1 MGGAVRDHSLRRI
14 GWAMSLAKLPAAP
27 PPAWERSDLGV
38 VPAFS
43 LFEGDLL
50 NRVYVQLGLGTHRRL
65 YLLRRSGVMI
75 LLTWVPVAVLAWRQH
90 LYELALSPINYFAD
104 FAAYIQF
111 LLALPLFVAAERIVD
126 VSTREAAE
134 QFISCG
140 VIRPEDTAQVGEIH
154 ATIERARKAWWSDA
168 VCIFFAYVFSL
179 AILVPEFG
187 DNPLPSWHVQG
198 DVHRR
203 SLTAAGI
210 WEFFIALP
218 LLNYTWLRFIW
229 KILIWC
235 YYLYRVT
242 RLKLGLYST
251 HPDLTGGLGFISETQ
266 GRFAIFILAYG
277 LSNIAAAVGY
287 EIVVLNYDLSIMPV
301 WGPLVGFAIG
311 APLLFTLPLFM
322 FTKQLFRTKRRALAA
337 YRARISEQSR
347 RVESYWQDS
356 GQIHPA
362 QEEIRELTE
371 LTTLGTLF
379 QRIERMR
386 VVPFDLRS
394 FGQLVGS
401 TLGSIATLLP
411 LLHAKGEF
419 AGVVE
424 MIGKLF
430 GRISGTE

>member
-1 MGGAVRDHSLRRI
+1 
-14 GWAMSLAKLPAAP
+14 MSTTLLPAVP
-27 PPAWERSDLGV
+27 PPASERSESV
-38 VPAFS
+38 VSVPFS

-50 NRVYVQLGLGTHRRL
+50 NRIYVQLGLGTHRRF
-65 YLLRRSGVMI
+65 YLLRRSIVMV
-75 LLTWVPVAVLAWRQH
+75 LLTWVPVAILAWRQH

-104 FAAYIQF
+104 FAAYVQF
-111 LLALPLFVAAERIVD
+111 LVALPLFIAAERIVD

-134 QFISCG
+134 EFIRCG
-140 VIRPEDTAQVGEIH
+140 VIHPDDIPRVEEIH
-154 ATIERARKAWWSDA
+154 AIVERARKTWWSDA
-168 VCIFFAYVFSL
+168 ACVLFAYVFSF

-187 DNPLPSWHVQG
+187 DNPLPSWHAQG
-198 DVHRR
+198 DVHAR
-203 SLTAAGI
+203 SLTAAGV

-235 YYLYRVT
+235 YYLYRIT
-242 RLKLGLYST
+242 RLKLELYST

-266 GRFAIFILAYG
+266 GRFAVFILAYG
-277 LSNIAAAVGY
+277 LSNIAATVGY
-287 EIVVLNYDLSIMPV
+287 EIVVLDYDLSIMPV
-301 WGPLVGFAIG
+301 WGPLVGFTIG

-347 RVESYWQDS
+347 RAESYWQDS
-356 GQIHPA
+356 GKPHSA

-419 AGVVE
+419 AGFVE

-430 GRISGTE
+430 GHMSGGE

>member
-1 MGGAVRDHSLRRI
+1 MSTTLPPAV
-14 GWAMSLAKLPAAP
+14 P
-27 PPAWERSDLGV
+27 PPASERSESV
-38 VPAFS
+38 VSVPFS

-50 NRVYVQLGLGTHRRL
+50 NRIYVQLGLGTHRRF
-65 YLLRRSGVMI
+65 YLLRRSIVMV
-75 LLTWVPVAVLAWRQH
+75 LLTWVPVAILAWRQH

-104 FAAYIQF
+104 FAAYVQF
-111 LLALPLFVAAERIVD
+111 LVALPLFIAAERIVD

-134 QFISCG
+134 EFIRCG
-140 VIRPEDTAQVGEIH
+140 VIHPDDIPRVEEIH
-154 ATIERARKAWWSDA
+154 AIVERARKTWWSDA
-168 VCIFFAYVFSL
+168 ACVLFAYVFSF

-187 DNPLPSWHVQG
+187 DNPLPSWHAQG
-198 DVHRR
+198 DVHAR
-203 SLTAAGI
+203 SLTAAGV

-235 YYLYRVT
+235 YYLYRIT
-242 RLKLGLYST
+242 RLKLELYST

-266 GRFAIFILAYG
+266 GRFAVFILAYG
-277 LSNIAAAVGY
+277 LSNIAATVGY
-287 EIVVLNYDLSIMPV
+287 EIVVLDYDLSIMPV
-301 WGPLVGFAIG
+301 WGPLVGFTIG

-347 RVESYWQDS
+347 RAESYWQDS
-356 GQIHPA
+356 GKPHSA

-419 AGVVE
+419 AGFVE

-430 GRISGTE
+430 GHMSGGE

>member
-1 MGGAVRDHSLRRI
+1 MSTTLPPAV
-14 GWAMSLAKLPAAP
+14 P
-27 PPAWERSDLGV
+27 PPASERSESV
-38 VPAFS
+38 VSVPFS

-50 NRVYVQLGLGTHRRL
+50 NRIYVQLGLGTHRRF
-65 YLLRRSGVMI
+65 YLLRRSIVMV
-75 LLTWVPVAVLAWRQH
+75 LLTWVPVAILAWRQH

-104 FAAYIQF
+104 FAAYVQF
-111 LLALPLFVAAERIVD
+111 LVALPLFVAAERIVD

-134 QFISCG
+134 EFIRCG
-140 VIRPEDTAQVGEIH
+140 VIHPDDIPRVEEIH
-154 ATIERARKAWWSDA
+154 AIVERARKTWWSDA
-168 VCIFFAYVFSL
+168 ACVLFAYVFSF

-187 DNPLPSWHVQG
+187 DNTLPSWHAQG
-198 DVHRR
+198 DVHAR
-203 SLTAAGI
+203 SLTAAGV

-235 YYLYRVT
+235 YYLYRIT
-242 RLKLGLYST
+242 RLKLELYST

-266 GRFAIFILAYG
+266 GRFAVFILAYG
-277 LSNIAAAVGY
+277 LSNIAATVGY
-287 EIVVLNYDLSIMPV
+287 EIVVLDYDLSIMPV
-301 WGPLVGFAIG
+301 WGPLVGFTIG

-347 RVESYWQDS
+347 RAESYWQDS
-356 GQIHPA
+356 GKPHSA

-419 AGVVE
+419 AGFVE

-430 GRISGTE
+430 GHMSGGE

>member
-1 MGGAVRDHSLRRI
+1 MSAVLTPVAPSPFPERSEVHV
-14 GWAMSLAKLPAAP
+14 AP
-27 PPAWERSDLGV
+27 P
-38 VPAFS
+38 FS
-43 LFEGDLL
+43 LFDGDLL
-50 NRVYVQLGLGTHRRL
+50 NRVYVQLGLGTHRRF
-65 YLLRRSGVMI
+65 YLLRRSVVMV

-90 LYELALSPINYFAD
+90 LYELALSPVNYFVD
-104 FAAYIQF
+104 FAAYVQF
-111 LLALPLFVAAERIVD
+111 LVALPLFVVAERIVD
-126 VSTREAAE
+126 VSTREAAD
-134 QFISCG
+134 QFLGCG
-140 VIRPEDTAQVGEIH
+140 VIRREEGPRVAEIH
-154 ATIERARKAWWSDA
+154 ATIERARKAWWPDA
-168 VCIFFAYVFSL
+168 ACIVLAFALSF

-187 DNPLPSWHVQG
+187 DDPLPSWHAQG
-198 DVHRR
+198 DVHAR
-203 SLTAAGI
+203 SLTAAGV

-242 RLKLGLYST
+242 RLKLELYAT
-251 HPDLTGGLGFISETQ
+251 HPDLTGGLGFVSETQ

-277 LSNIAAAVGY
+277 LSNIAATVGY
-287 EIVVLNYDLSIMPV
+287 EIVVLDYDLSIMPV

-322 FTKQLFRTKRRALAA
+322 FTKQLFRTKKRALAA
-337 YRARISEQSR
+337 YRARMSEQSR

-356 GQIHPA
+356 GQAHSA

-371 LTTLGTLF
+371 LNTLATLF
-379 QRIERMR
+379 QRVERMR

-411 LLHAKGEF
+411 LLHAKGEL
-419 AGVVE
+419 ASMVE
-424 MIGKLF
+424 TLGKLF
-430 GRISGTE
+430 GHLSGSE